1 MKEVVR
7 LTDLEIKVM
16 NVLWEYDTAM
26 TIQEISGKLEKEKI
40 SMPSVKQCIRYLL
53 AKKAVRV
60 CESVLVGTVYA
71 RTFRACFS
79 QEEFL
84 MSEYMRLQKSVYG
97 GKKKNPASIVVA
109 MMCNNEENDVSV
121 EEVEHLQAYIDEK
134 KKQID
139 KKK

>member
-1 MKEVVR
+1 MSEVVR

-16 NVLWEYDTAM
+16 NILWQYDQAL
-26 TIQEISGKLEKEKI
+26 TIQEIAGKLEKENI

-84 MSEYMRLQKSVYG
+84 MSEYTRLQKSVYG
-97 GKKKNPASIVVA
+97 GKKKNPASIVVT
-109 MMCNNEENDVSV
+109 MMCSNDENAVSA
-121 EEVEHLQAYIDEK
+121 EEVERLQAYIDEK
-134 KKQID
+134 AKQI
-139 KKK
+139 KKKK